1 MLGNINL
8 FLNKLSVE
16 EIAKLDTNKDG
27 KISNEEAEG
36 SLFQFKD
43 RFSDTEYLSLTGSAK
58 PVEQQPAANVPTTS
72 SEVPETAKNAVEL
85 RTYFTKMK
93 DSFIETYVAG
103 LLESGE
109 LEESGKK
116 SLIFYINT
124 NARTYIEDY
133 IKNNVKTPYDTSEVY
148 AGFETY
154 IAEKLEE
161 RKAAQAAVDTQLTDA
176 VNNTD
181 ANYEKLTEAT
191 KKADAEYI
199 TSDEYAEIKGIA
211 TDYILGIM
219 AGGLENDEFDAF
231 MSALNPEY
239 KNDTNYKVAQKA
251 LELLQTETDPI
262 KMQEIINNAKTAI
275 GNLIGDMDEYGD
287 GTTPLSE
294 AVKTRAKLIDNK
306 KYSEQLDAYIDDSI
320 EARTHEPNPELFDPE
335 ARLERLNALKT
346 AFLSQYEGD
355 GTDLET
361 EFAAFVEKSDKE
373 LENVYAKEGVLTESD
388 TKNYEKIKETLE
400 AAGQY
405 ANAEEKDAIFDAAAD
420 YVMANIVQG
429 KVDSL
434 LASINSQYV
443 YFPQY
448 IEAKSLLDN
457 LKTSATPEADYTKA
471 KELIKELLASQGV
484 DKIEKFVEIEE
495 TKNVNLSSDSTLKAY
510 LWGYNSND
518 TVGGD
523 DLVYPSFNIE
533 NGKVQWTNGDDA
545 GDITKTFNQLNERIH
560 TKLKEQLGSLYNKEE
575 IDKYIDAAMVEM
587 AMGLSD
593 ITGLHKVSELVDSF
607 LAKFDNIATNGLKQN
622 TTAKSP
628 QVLDRTQVLD
638 AADAYDEYSSGVQS
652 GSWHKRKKNTAKA
665 EAQNQARNYLNVLTN
680 AVLQQ
685 YQAML
690 GDKYDSVAI
699 QKMVNQVID
708 GMVYNDG
715 TYIDVNT
722 HRKGYK
728 WGFNV
733 QTLYINYFNNL
744 DAAFDSYL
752 KQAGITL

>member
-27 KISNEEAEG
+27 QISNEEAVG

-43 RFSDTEYLSLTGSAK
+43 RFSDAEYLSLTGSAK

-181 ANYEKLTEAT
+181 ANYQKLTEAT
-191 KKADAEYI
+191 KKADTEYI
-199 TSDEYAEIKGIA
+199 TSEEYAEIKGIA

-294 AVKTRAKLIDNK
+294 AVKTRAKFIDNK

-373 LENVYAKEGVLTESD
+373 LENVYAKENALTESN
-388 TKNYEKIKETLE
+388 TKNYEKVKETLE

-420 YVMANIVQG
+420 YVMADMIQG
-429 KVDSL
+429 TTDSL

-448 IEAKSLLDN
+448 IEAKSLIDN

-484 DKIEKFVEIEE
+484 DKIENFVEIEE
-495 TKNVNLSSDSTLKAY
+495 TKNVNLSVTEMTQG
-510 LWGYNSND
+510 LWGYG
-518 TVGGD
+518 TTETHGGD
-523 DLVYPSFNIE
+523 NLVYTHFTIQ
-533 NGKVQWTNGDDA
+533 NGKVVWTNDTDNK
-545 GDITKTFNQLNERIH
+545 DINKMYDQLRQRIH
-560 TKLKEQLGSLYNKEE
+560 TQMKEQLGDSYNAEE
-575 IDKYIDAAMVEM
+575 IDKYFDQAIVNVAMNLENP
-587 AMGLSD
+587 
-593 ITGLHKVSELVDSF
+593 TGLHSIEELANNAVVYFNAIATAGVHGQETNKVSNNKIDMTQILVETG
-607 LAKFDNIATNGLKQN
+607 KIDN
-622 TTAKSP
+622 
-628 QVLDRTQVLD
+628 
-638 AADAYDEYSSGVQS
+638 YCSGIIGRGKLWIS
-652 GSWHKRKKNTAKA
+652 GKYVCVKNALYGIITLIMNKMQ
-665 EAQNQARNYLNVLTN
+665 EQ
-680 AVLQQ
+680 
-685 YQAML
+685 L
-690 GDKYDSVAI
+690 GDNFDKVEITRILQTAVDATVKSSSIESETYDVY
-699 QKMVNQVID
+699 QYFFKQVNTL
-708 GMVYNDG
+708 YND
-715 TYIDVNT
+715 YLSQ
-722 HRKGYK
+722 KGY
-728 WGFNV
+728 
-733 QTLYINYFNNL
+733 
-744 DAAFDSYL
+744 
-752 KQAGITL
+752 

>member
-27 KISNEEAEG
+27 QISNEEAEG

-161 RKAAQAAVDTQLTDA
+161 RKAAQTAVDKQLTDA

-199 TSDEYAEIKGIA
+199 TSEEYAEIKGIA

-294 AVKTRAKLIDNK
+294 AVKTRAKFIDNK

-373 LENVYAKEGVLTESD
+373 LENVYAKEDVLTESD

-495 TKNVNLSSDSTLKAY
+495 TKNVNLSVTEMTQG
-510 LWGYNSND
+510 LWGYG
-518 TVGGD
+518 TTETHGGD
-523 DLVYPSFNIE
+523 NLVGTHFTIQ
-533 NGKVQWTNGDDA
+533 NGKVVWTNDTDNK
-545 GDITKTFNQLNERIH
+545 DINKMYDQLRQRIH
-560 TKLKEQLGSLYNKEE
+560 TQMKEQLGDSYNAEE
-575 IDKYIDAAMVEM
+575 IDKYFDQAIVNVAMNLENP
-587 AMGLSD
+587 
-593 ITGLHKVSELVDSF
+593 TGLHSIEELANNAVVYFNAIATAGIHGQETNKTSNNKIDMQTVLLNTGKIDKYCSPIKWTLGGARMQIALYLRVMDAEIINTF
-607 LAKFDNIATNGLKQN
+607 KAQLGDKFDEVEINRIIQEARGAAVDAFSSLSSVEG
-622 TTAKSP
+622 KSMD
-628 QVLDRTQVLD
+628 VVYKYYFEYLNN
-638 AADAYDEYSSGVQS
+638 AY
-652 GSWHKRKKNTAKA
+652 N
-665 EAQNQARNYLNVLTN
+665 NYLN
-680 AVLQQ
+680 
-685 YQAML
+685 
-690 GDKYDSVAI
+690 
-699 QKMVNQVID
+699 QK
-708 GMVYNDG
+708 
-715 TYIDVNT
+715 
-722 HRKGYK
+722 
-728 WGFNV
+728 
-733 QTLYINYFNNL
+733 
-744 DAAFDSYL
+744 
-752 KQAGITL
+752 GITL

>member
-199 TSDEYAEIKGIA
+199 TSEEYAEIKGIA

-294 AVKTRAKLIDNK
+294 AVKTRAKFIDNK

-373 LENVYAKEGVLTESD
+373 LENVYAKEDVLTESD

-495 TKNVNLSSDSTLKAY
+495 TKNVNLSVTEMTQG
-510 LWGYNSND
+510 LWGYG
-518 TVGGD
+518 TTETHGGD
-523 DLVYPSFNIE
+523 NLVGTHFTIQ
-533 NGKVQWTNGDDA
+533 NGKVVWTNDTDNK
-545 GDITKTFNQLNERIH
+545 DINKMYDQLRQRIH
-560 TKLKEQLGSLYNKEE
+560 TQMKEQLGDSYNAEE
-575 IDKYIDAAMVEM
+575 IDKYFDQAIVNVAMNLENP
-587 AMGLSD
+587 
-593 ITGLHKVSELVDSF
+593 TGLHSIEELANNAVVYF
-607 LAKFDNIATNGLKQN
+607 NAIATAGIHGQETNKTSNNKIDMKKILTESGQIDNYCNGSI
-622 TTAKSP
+622 AKGKGWTLPLSLSI
-628 QVLDRTQVLD
+628 QVLLLKVPTAILNTIKTQ
-638 AADAYDEYSSGVQS
+638 
-652 GSWHKRKKNTAKA
+652 
-665 EAQNQARNYLNVLTN
+665 
-680 AVLQQ
+680 
-685 YQAML
+685 L
-690 GDKYDSVAI
+690 GDKFDEVEITRLLHQAVSETKNA
-699 QKMVNQVID
+699 VNKETNADVIYKYFFSSFNRLYED
-708 GMVYNDG
+708 YLAQ
-715 TYIDVNT
+715 
-722 HRKGYK
+722 KGY
-728 WGFNV
+728 
-733 QTLYINYFNNL
+733 TINE
-744 DAAFDSYL
+744 
-752 KQAGITL
+752 

>member
-27 KISNEEAEG
+27 QISNEEAEG

-199 TSDEYAEIKGIA
+199 TSEEYAEIKGIA

-262 KMQEIINNAKTAI
+262 KMQEIIINAKTAI

-294 AVKTRAKLIDNK
+294 AVKTRAKFIDNK

-373 LENVYAKEGVLTESD
+373 LENVYAKEDVLTESD

-495 TKNVNLSSDSTLKAY
+495 TKNVNLSVTEITQG
-510 LWGYNSND
+510 LWGYG
-518 TVGGD
+518 TTETHGGD
-523 DLVYPSFNIE
+523 NLVGTHFTIQ
-533 NGKVQWTNGDDA
+533 NGKVVWTNDTDNK
-545 GDITKTFNQLNERIH
+545 DINKMYDQLRQRIH
-560 TKLKEQLGSLYNKEE
+560 TQMKEQLGDSYNAEE
-575 IDKYIDAAMVEM
+575 IDKYFDQAIVNVAMNLENP
-587 AMGLSD
+587 
-593 ITGLHKVSELVDSF
+593 TGLHSIEELANNAVVHF
-607 LAKFDNIATNGLKQN
+607 NAIATAGIHGQETNKTSNNKIDMKKILTESGQIDNYCNGSI
-622 TTAKSP
+622 AKGKGWTLPLSLSI
-628 QVLDRTQVLD
+628 QVLLLKVPTAILNTIKTQ
-638 AADAYDEYSSGVQS
+638 
-652 GSWHKRKKNTAKA
+652 
-665 EAQNQARNYLNVLTN
+665 
-680 AVLQQ
+680 
-685 YQAML
+685 L
-690 GDKYDSVAI
+690 GDKFDEVEITRLLHQAVSETKNA
-699 QKMVNQVID
+699 VNKETNADVIYKYFFSSFNRLYED
-708 GMVYNDG
+708 YLAQ
-715 TYIDVNT
+715 
-722 HRKGYK
+722 KGY
-728 WGFNV
+728 
-733 QTLYINYFNNL
+733 TINE
-744 DAAFDSYL
+744 
-752 KQAGITL
+752 

>member
-27 KISNEEAEG
+27 QISNEEAEG

-176 VNNTD
+176 VDNTD

-199 TSDEYAEIKGIA
+199 TSEEYAEIKGIA

-294 AVKTRAKLIDNK
+294 AVKTRAKFIDNK

-373 LENVYAKEGVLTESD
+373 LENVYAKEDVLTESD

-495 TKNVNLSSDSTLKAY
+495 TKNVNLSVTEMTQG
-510 LWGYNSND
+510 LWGYG
-518 TVGGD
+518 TTETHGGD
-523 DLVYPSFNIE
+523 NLVGTHFTIQ
-533 NGKVQWTNGDDA
+533 NGKVVWTNDTDNK
-545 GDITKTFNQLNERIH
+545 DINKMYDQLRQRIH
-560 TKLKEQLGSLYNKEE
+560 TQMKEQLGDSYNAEE
-575 IDKYIDAAMVEM
+575 IDKYFDQAIVNVAMNLENP
-587 AMGLSD
+587 
-593 ITGLHKVSELVDSF
+593 TGLHSIEELANNAVVHFNAIATAGIHGQETNKTSNNKIDMQTVLLNTGKIDKYCSPIKWTLGGARMQIALYLRVMDAEIINTF
-607 LAKFDNIATNGLKQN
+607 KAQLGDKFDEVEINRIIQEARGAAVDAFSSLSSVEG
-622 TTAKSP
+622 KSMD
-628 QVLDRTQVLD
+628 VVYKYYFEYLNN
-638 AADAYDEYSSGVQS
+638 AY
-652 GSWHKRKKNTAKA
+652 N
-665 EAQNQARNYLNVLTN
+665 NYLN
-680 AVLQQ
+680 
-685 YQAML
+685 
-690 GDKYDSVAI
+690 
-699 QKMVNQVID
+699 QK
-708 GMVYNDG
+708 
-715 TYIDVNT
+715 
-722 HRKGYK
+722 
-728 WGFNV
+728 
-733 QTLYINYFNNL
+733 
-744 DAAFDSYL
+744 
-752 KQAGITL
+752 GITL

>member
-16 EIAKLDTNKDG
+16 EIAKLDTNKDVQ
-27 KISNEEAEG
+27 ISNEEAEG

-199 TSDEYAEIKGIA
+199 TSEEYAEIKGIA

-294 AVKTRAKLIDNK
+294 AVKTRAKFIDNK

-373 LENVYAKEGVLTESD
+373 LENVYAKEDVLTESD

-495 TKNVNLSSDSTLKAY
+495 TKNVNLSVTEITQG
-510 LWGYNSND
+510 LWGYG
-518 TVGGD
+518 TTETHGGD
-523 DLVYPSFNIE
+523 NLVGTHFTIQ
-533 NGKVQWTNGDDA
+533 NGKVVWTNDTDNK
-545 GDITKTFNQLNERIH
+545 DINKMYDQLRQRIH
-560 TKLKEQLGSLYNKEE
+560 TQMKEQLGDSYNAEE
-575 IDKYIDAAMVEM
+575 IDKYFDQAIVNVAMNLENP
-587 AMGLSD
+587 
-593 ITGLHKVSELVDSF
+593 TGLHSIEELANNAVVHF
-607 LAKFDNIATNGLKQN
+607 NAIATAGIHGQETNKTSNNKIDMKKILTESGQIDNYCNGSI
-622 TTAKSP
+622 AKGKGWTLPLSLSI
-628 QVLDRTQVLD
+628 QVLLLKVPTAIL
-638 AADAYDEYSSGVQS
+638 
-652 GSWHKRKKNTAKA
+652 NTIK
-665 EAQNQARNYLNVLTN
+665 TP
-680 AVLQQ
+680 
-685 YQAML
+685 L
-690 GDKYDSVAI
+690 GDKFDEVEITRLLHQAVSETKNA
-699 QKMVNQVID
+699 VNKETNADVIYKYFFSSFNRLYED
-708 GMVYNDG
+708 YLAQ
-715 TYIDVNT
+715 
-722 HRKGYK
+722 KGY
-728 WGFNV
+728 
-733 QTLYINYFNNL
+733 TINE
-744 DAAFDSYL
+744 
-752 KQAGITL
+752 

>member
-199 TSDEYAEIKGIA
+199 TSEEYAEIKGIA

-294 AVKTRAKLIDNK
+294 AVKTRAKFIDNK

-434 LASINSQYV
+434 LASINSQYF

-495 TKNVNLSSDSTLKAY
+495 TKNVNLSVTEMTQG
-510 LWGYNSND
+510 LWGYG
-518 TVGGD
+518 TTETHGGD
-523 DLVYPSFNIE
+523 NLVGTHFTIQ
-533 NGKVQWTNGDDA
+533 NGKVVWTNDTDNK
-545 GDITKTFNQLNERIH
+545 DINKMYNQLRQRIH
-560 TKLKEQLGSLYNKEE
+560 TQMKEQLGDSYNAEE
-575 IDKYIDAAMVEM
+575 IDKYFDQAIVNVAMNLQNPTELHSIEELANNAVVHFNAIATAGIHGQETNKTSNNKIDMQTV
-587 AMGLSD
+587 LLN
-593 ITGLHKVSELVDSF
+593 TGKIDKYCSPIKWTLGGARMQIALYLRVMDAEIINTFKAQLGD
-607 LAKFDNIATNGLKQN
+607 KFDEVEINRIIQEARGAAVDAFSSLSSVEG
-622 TTAKSP
+622 KSMD
-628 QVLDRTQVLD
+628 VVYKYYFKYL
-638 AADAYDEYSSGVQS
+638 
-652 GSWHKRKKNTAKA
+652 NTAY
-665 EAQNQARNYLNVLTN
+665 NNYLN
-680 AVLQQ
+680 
-685 YQAML
+685 
-690 GDKYDSVAI
+690 
-699 QKMVNQVID
+699 QK
-708 GMVYNDG
+708 
-715 TYIDVNT
+715 
-722 HRKGYK
+722 
-728 WGFNV
+728 
-733 QTLYINYFNNL
+733 
-744 DAAFDSYL
+744 
-752 KQAGITL
+752 GITL

>member
-27 KISNEEAEG
+27 QISNEEAEG

-109 LEESGKK
+109 LEETGKK

-294 AVKTRAKLIDNK
+294 AVKTRAKFIDNK

-373 LENVYAKEGVLTESD
+373 LENVYAKEDVLTESD

-495 TKNVNLSSDSTLKAY
+495 TKNVNLSVTEITQG
-510 LWGYNSND
+510 LWGYG
-518 TVGGD
+518 TTETHGGD
-523 DLVYPSFNIE
+523 NLVGTHFTIQ
-533 NGKVQWTNGDDA
+533 NGKVVWTNDTDNK
-545 GDITKTFNQLNERIH
+545 DINKMYDQLRQRIH
-560 TKLKEQLGSLYNKEE
+560 TQMKEQLGDSYNAEE
-575 IDKYIDAAMVEM
+575 IDKYFDQAIVNVAMNLENP
-587 AMGLSD
+587 
-593 ITGLHKVSELVDSF
+593 TGLHSIEELANNAVVHF
-607 LAKFDNIATNGLKQN
+607 NAIATAGIHGQETNKTSNNKIDMKKILTESGQIDNYCNGSI
-622 TTAKSP
+622 AKGKGWTLPLSLSI
-628 QVLDRTQVLD
+628 QVLLLKVPTAILNTIKTQ
-638 AADAYDEYSSGVQS
+638 
-652 GSWHKRKKNTAKA
+652 
-665 EAQNQARNYLNVLTN
+665 
-680 AVLQQ
+680 
-685 YQAML
+685 L
-690 GDKYDSVAI
+690 GDKFDEVEITRLLHQAVSETKNA
-699 QKMVNQVID
+699 VNKETNADVIYKYFFSSFNRLYED
-708 GMVYNDG
+708 YLAQ
-715 TYIDVNT
+715 
-722 HRKGYK
+722 KGY
-728 WGFNV
+728 
-733 QTLYINYFNNL
+733 TINE
-744 DAAFDSYL
+744 
-752 KQAGITL
+752 

>member
-27 KISNEEAEG
+27 QISNAEAEG

-43 RFSDTEYLSLTGSAK
+43 RLSDAEYLSLTGSAK
-58 PVEQQPAANVPTTS
+58 PADEKPAANVPTTS

-161 RKAAQAAVDTQLTDA
+161 RKAAQTAVDKQLTDA

-199 TSDEYAEIKGIA
+199 TSEEYAEIKGIA

-294 AVKTRAKLIDNK
+294 AVKTRAKFIDNK

-373 LENVYAKEGVLTESD
+373 LENVYAKEDVLTESD

-429 KVDSL
+429 KTDSL

-495 TKNVNLSSDSTLKAY
+495 TKNVNLSVTEMTQG
-510 LWGYNSND
+510 LWGYG
-518 TVGGD
+518 TTETHGGD
-523 DLVYPSFNIE
+523 NLVGTHFTIQ
-533 NGKVQWTNGDDA
+533 NGKVVWTNDTDNK
-545 GDITKTFNQLNERIH
+545 DINKMYDQLRQRIH
-560 TKLKEQLGSLYNKEE
+560 TQMKEQLGDSYNAEE
-575 IDKYIDAAMVEM
+575 IDKYFDQAIVNVAMNLENP
-587 AMGLSD
+587 
-593 ITGLHKVSELVDSF
+593 TGLHSIEELANNAVVYFNAIATAGIHGQETNKTSNNKIDMQTVLLNTGKIDKYCSPIKWTLGGARMQIALYLRVMDAEIINTF
-607 LAKFDNIATNGLKQN
+607 KAQLGDKFDEVEINRIIQEARGAAVDAFSSLSSVEG
-622 TTAKSP
+622 KSMD
-628 QVLDRTQVLD
+628 VVYKYYFEYLNN
-638 AADAYDEYSSGVQS
+638 AY
-652 GSWHKRKKNTAKA
+652 N
-665 EAQNQARNYLNVLTN
+665 NYLN
-680 AVLQQ
+680 
-685 YQAML
+685 
-690 GDKYDSVAI
+690 
-699 QKMVNQVID
+699 QK
-708 GMVYNDG
+708 
-715 TYIDVNT
+715 
-722 HRKGYK
+722 
-728 WGFNV
+728 
-733 QTLYINYFNNL
+733 
-744 DAAFDSYL
+744 
-752 KQAGITL
+752 GITL

>member
-27 KISNEEAEG
+27 QISNEEAEG

-43 RFSDTEYLSLTGSAK
+43 RFSDAEYLSLTGSAK

-161 RKAAQAAVDTQLTDA
+161 RKAAQTAVDKQLTDA

-199 TSDEYAEIKGIA
+199 TSEEYAEIKGIA

-251 LELLQTETDPI
+251 LELLKTETDPL

-287 GTTPLSE
+287 GTTPLTE
-294 AVKTRAKLIDNK
+294 AVKTRAKFIENK

-361 EFAAFVEKSDKE
+361 EFAAYVEKADKE
-373 LENVYAKEGVLTESD
+373 LENVYAEENALTESN

-420 YVMANIVQG
+420 YVMADMIQG
-429 KVDSL
+429 TTDSL

-448 IEAKSLLDN
+448 IEAKSLIDN

-484 DKIEKFVEIEE
+484 DKIENFVEIEE
-495 TKNVNLSSDSTLKAY
+495 TKNVNLSVTEMTQG
-510 LWGYNSND
+510 LWGYG
-518 TVGGD
+518 TTETHGGD
-523 DLVYPSFNIE
+523 NLVGTHFTIQ
-533 NGKVQWTNGDDA
+533 NGKVVWTNDTDNK
-545 GDITKTFNQLNERIH
+545 DINKMYDQLRQRIH
-560 TKLKEQLGSLYNKEE
+560 TQMKEQLGDSYNAEE
-575 IDKYIDAAMVEM
+575 IDKYFDQAIVNVAMNLENP
-587 AMGLSD
+587 
-593 ITGLHKVSELVDSF
+593 TGLHSIEELANNAVVYFNAIATAGIHGQETNKTSNNKIDMQTVLLNTGKIDKYCSPIKWTLGGARMQIALYLRVMDAEIINTF
-607 LAKFDNIATNGLKQN
+607 KAQLGDKFDEVEINRIIQEARGAAVDAFSSLSSVEG
-622 TTAKSP
+622 KSMD
-628 QVLDRTQVLD
+628 VVYKYYFEYLNN
-638 AADAYDEYSSGVQS
+638 AY
-652 GSWHKRKKNTAKA
+652 N
-665 EAQNQARNYLNVLTN
+665 NYLN
-680 AVLQQ
+680 
-685 YQAML
+685 
-690 GDKYDSVAI
+690 
-699 QKMVNQVID
+699 QK
-708 GMVYNDG
+708 
-715 TYIDVNT
+715 
-722 HRKGYK
+722 
-728 WGFNV
+728 
-733 QTLYINYFNNL
+733 
-744 DAAFDSYL
+744 
-752 KQAGITL
+752 GITL

>member
-27 KISNEEAEG
+27 QISNEEAVG

-43 RFSDTEYLSLTGSAK
+43 RFSDAEYLSLTGSAK

-133 IKNNVKTPYDTSEVY
+133 IKNNAKTPYDTNEVY

-154 IAEKLEE
+154 IAEKIEE

-199 TSDEYAEIKGIA
+199 TSEEYAEIKGVA

-251 LELLQTETDPI
+251 LELLKTETDPL
-262 KMQEIINNAKTAI
+262 KMQEIINNAKRAI

-287 GTTPLSE
+287 GTTPLTE
-294 AVKTRAKLIDNK
+294 AVKIRAKFIDNK
-306 KYSEQLDAYIDDSI
+306 KYTEQLDAYIDDSI

-361 EFAAFVEKSDKE
+361 EFAAFVEKADKE
-373 LENVYAKEGVLTESD
+373 LENVYEKENALTESN

-429 KVDSL
+429 KFDSL

-448 IEAKSLLDN
+448 IEAKSLIDN
-457 LKTSATPEADYTKA
+457 LKTSATPEADYAKA

-495 TKNVNLSSDSTLKAY
+495 TKNVNLSVTEITQG
-510 LWGYNSND
+510 LWGYG
-518 TVGGD
+518 TTETHGGD
-523 DLVYPSFNIE
+523 NLVGTHFTIQ
-533 NGKVQWTNGDDA
+533 NGKVVWTNDTDNK
-545 GDITKTFNQLNERIH
+545 DINKMYDQLRQRIH
-560 TKLKEQLGSLYNKEE
+560 TQMKEQLGDSYNAEE
-575 IDKYIDAAMVEM
+575 IDKYFDQAIVNVAMNLENP
-587 AMGLSD
+587 
-593 ITGLHKVSELVDSF
+593 TGLHSIEELANNAVVYFNAIATAEVHGQETNKVSNNKIDMTQILVETG
-607 LAKFDNIATNGLKQN
+607 KIDN
-622 TTAKSP
+622 
-628 QVLDRTQVLD
+628 
-638 AADAYDEYSSGVQS
+638 YCSGIIGRGKLWIS
-652 GSWHKRKKNTAKA
+652 GKYVCVKNALYGIITPIMNKMQ
-665 EAQNQARNYLNVLTN
+665 EQ
-680 AVLQQ
+680 
-685 YQAML
+685 L
-690 GDKYDSVAI
+690 GDNFDKVEITRILQTAVDATVKSSSIESETYDVY
-699 QKMVNQVID
+699 QYFFKQVNTL
-708 GMVYNDG
+708 YND
-715 TYIDVNT
+715 YLSQ
-722 HRKGYK
+722 KGY
-728 WGFNV
+728 
-733 QTLYINYFNNL
+733 
-744 DAAFDSYL
+744 
-752 KQAGITL
+752 

>member
-27 KISNEEAEG
+27 QISNEEAVG

-43 RFSDTEYLSLTGSAK
+43 RFSDAEYLSLTGSAK

-181 ANYEKLTEAT
+181 ANYQKLTEAT
-191 KKADAEYI
+191 KKADTEYI
-199 TSDEYAEIKGIA
+199 TSEEYAEIKGIA

-294 AVKTRAKLIDNK
+294 AVKTRAKFIDNK

-373 LENVYAKEGVLTESD
+373 LENVYAKENALTESN
-388 TKNYEKIKETLE
+388 TKNYEKVKETLE

-420 YVMANIVQG
+420 YVMADMIQG
-429 KVDSL
+429 KFDSL

-448 IEAKSLLDN
+448 IEAKSLIDN
-457 LKTSATPEADYTKA
+457 LKTSATPEADYTKV

-495 TKNVNLSSDSTLKAY
+495 TKNVNLSVTEITQG
-510 LWGYNSND
+510 LWGYG
-518 TVGGD
+518 TTETHGGD
-523 DLVYPSFNIE
+523 NLVGTHFTIQ
-533 NGKVQWTNGDDA
+533 NGKVVWTNDTDNK
-545 GDITKTFNQLNERIH
+545 DINKMYDQLRQRIH
-560 TKLKEQLGSLYNKEE
+560 TQMKEQLGDSYNAEE
-575 IDKYIDAAMVEM
+575 IDKYFDQAIVNVAMNLENP
-587 AMGLSD
+587 
-593 ITGLHKVSELVDSF
+593 TGLHSIEELANNAVVYFNAIATAGVHGQETNKVSNNKIDMTQILVETG
-607 LAKFDNIATNGLKQN
+607 KIDN
-622 TTAKSP
+622 
-628 QVLDRTQVLD
+628 
-638 AADAYDEYSSGVQS
+638 YCSGIIGRGKLWIS
-652 GSWHKRKKNTAKA
+652 GKYVCVKNALYGIITPIMNKMQ
-665 EAQNQARNYLNVLTN
+665 EQ
-680 AVLQQ
+680 
-685 YQAML
+685 L
-690 GDKYDSVAI
+690 GDNFDKVEITRILQTAVDATVKSSSIESETYDVY
-699 QKMVNQVID
+699 QYFFKQVNTL
-708 GMVYNDG
+708 YND
-715 TYIDVNT
+715 YLSQ
-722 HRKGYK
+722 KGY
-728 WGFNV
+728 
-733 QTLYINYFNNL
+733 
-744 DAAFDSYL
+744 
-752 KQAGITL
+752 

>member
-27 KISNEEAEG
+27 QISNEEAEG

-199 TSDEYAEIKGIA
+199 TSEEYAEIKGIA

-294 AVKTRAKLIDNK
+294 AVKTRAKFIDNK

-373 LENVYAKEGVLTESD
+373 LENVYAKEDVLTESD

-495 TKNVNLSSDSTLKAY
+495 TKNVNLSVTEMTQG
-510 LWGYNSND
+510 LWGYG
-518 TVGGD
+518 TTETHGGD
-523 DLVYPSFNIE
+523 NLVGTHFTIQ
-533 NGKVQWTNGDDA
+533 NGKVVWTNDTDNK
-545 GDITKTFNQLNERIH
+545 DINKMYDQLRQRIH
-560 TKLKEQLGSLYNKEE
+560 TQMKEQLGDSYNAEE
-575 IDKYIDAAMVEM
+575 IDKYFDQAIVNVAMNLENP
-587 AMGLSD
+587 
-593 ITGLHKVSELVDSF
+593 TGLHSIEELANNAVVYF
-607 LAKFDNIATNGLKQN
+607 NAIATAGIHGQETNKTSNNKIDMKKILTESGQIDNYCNGSI
-622 TTAKSP
+622 AKGKGWTLPLSLSI
-628 QVLDRTQVLD
+628 QVLLLKVPTAILNTIKTQ
-638 AADAYDEYSSGVQS
+638 
-652 GSWHKRKKNTAKA
+652 
-665 EAQNQARNYLNVLTN
+665 
-680 AVLQQ
+680 
-685 YQAML
+685 L
-690 GDKYDSVAI
+690 GDKFDEVEITRLLHQAVSETKNA
-699 QKMVNQVID
+699 VNKETNADVIYKYFFSSFNRLYED
-708 GMVYNDG
+708 YLAQ
-715 TYIDVNT
+715 
-722 HRKGYK
+722 KGY
-728 WGFNV
+728 
-733 QTLYINYFNNL
+733 TINE
-744 DAAFDSYL
+744 
-752 KQAGITL
+752 

>member
-27 KISNEEAEG
+27 QISNEEAEG

-43 RFSDTEYLSLTGSAK
+43 RFSDAEYLSLTGSAK

-191 KKADAEYI
+191 KKADTEYI
-199 TSDEYAEIKGIA
+199 TSEEYAEIKGIA

-251 LELLQTETDPI
+251 LELLKTETDPL

-287 GTTPLSE
+287 GTTPLTE
-294 AVKTRAKLIDNK
+294 AVKTRAKFIENK

-373 LENVYAKEGVLTESD
+373 LENVYAKENALTESN
-388 TKNYEKIKETLE
+388 TKNYEKVKETLE

-420 YVMANIVQG
+420 YVMADMIQG
-429 KVDSL
+429 TTDSL

-448 IEAKSLLDN
+448 IEAKSLIDN

-495 TKNVNLSSDSTLKAY
+495 TKNVNLSVTEITQG
-510 LWGYNSND
+510 LWGYG
-518 TVGGD
+518 TTETHGGD
-523 DLVYPSFNIE
+523 NLVGTHFTIQ
-533 NGKVQWTNGDDA
+533 NGKVVWTNDTDNK
-545 GDITKTFNQLNERIH
+545 DINKMYDQLRQRIH
-560 TKLKEQLGSLYNKEE
+560 TQMKEQLGDSYNAEE
-575 IDKYIDAAMVEM
+575 IDKYFDQAIVNVAMNLENP
-587 AMGLSD
+587 
-593 ITGLHKVSELVDSF
+593 TGLHSIEELANNAVVYFNAIATAGVHGQETNKVSNNKIDMTQILVETG
-607 LAKFDNIATNGLKQN
+607 KIDN
-622 TTAKSP
+622 
-628 QVLDRTQVLD
+628 
-638 AADAYDEYSSGVQS
+638 YCSGIIGRGKLWIS
-652 GSWHKRKKNTAKA
+652 GKYVCVKNALYGIITPIMNKMQ
-665 EAQNQARNYLNVLTN
+665 EQ
-680 AVLQQ
+680 
-685 YQAML
+685 L
-690 GDKYDSVAI
+690 GDNFDKVEITRILQTAVDATVKSSSIESETYDVY
-699 QKMVNQVID
+699 QYFFKQVNTL
-708 GMVYNDG
+708 YND
-715 TYIDVNT
+715 YLSQ
-722 HRKGYK
+722 KGY
-728 WGFNV
+728 
-733 QTLYINYFNNL
+733 
-744 DAAFDSYL
+744 
-752 KQAGITL
+752 

>member
-27 KISNEEAEG
+27 QISNEEAEG

-43 RFSDTEYLSLTGSAK
+43 RFSDAEYLSLTGSAK

-161 RKAAQAAVDTQLTDA
+161 RKAAQTAVDKQLTDA

-199 TSDEYAEIKGIA
+199 TSEEYAEIKGIA

-251 LELLQTETDPI
+251 LELLKTETDPL

-287 GTTPLSE
+287 GTTPLTE
-294 AVKTRAKLIDNK
+294 AVKTRAKFIENK

-373 LENVYAKEGVLTESD
+373 LENVYAKEDVLTESD

-405 ANAEEKDAIFDAAAD
+405 ANAEEKDTIFDAAAD
-420 YVMANIVQG
+420 YVMANIIQG
-429 KVDSL
+429 KFDSL

-448 IEAKSLLDN
+448 IEAKSLIDN

-495 TKNVNLSSDSTLKAY
+495 TKNVNLSVTEITQG
-510 LWGYNSND
+510 LWGYG
-518 TVGGD
+518 TTETHGGD
-523 DLVYPSFNIE
+523 NLVGTHFTIQ
-533 NGKVQWTNGDDA
+533 NGKVVWTNDTDNK
-545 GDITKTFNQLNERIH
+545 DINKMYDQLRQRIH
-560 TKLKEQLGSLYNKEE
+560 TQMKEQLGDSYNAEE
-575 IDKYIDAAMVEM
+575 IDKYFDQAIVNVAMNLENP
-587 AMGLSD
+587 
-593 ITGLHKVSELVDSF
+593 TGLHSIEELANNAVVYFNAIATAGVHGQETNKVSNNKIDMTQILVETG
-607 LAKFDNIATNGLKQN
+607 KIDN
-622 TTAKSP
+622 
-628 QVLDRTQVLD
+628 
-638 AADAYDEYSSGVQS
+638 YCSGIIGRGKLWIS
-652 GSWHKRKKNTAKA
+652 GKYVCVKNALYGIITPIMNKMQ
-665 EAQNQARNYLNVLTN
+665 EQ
-680 AVLQQ
+680 
-685 YQAML
+685 L
-690 GDKYDSVAI
+690 GDNFDKVEITRILQTAVDATVKSSSIESETYDVY
-699 QKMVNQVID
+699 QYFFKQVNTL
-708 GMVYNDG
+708 YND
-715 TYIDVNT
+715 YLSQ
-722 HRKGYK
+722 KGY
-728 WGFNV
+728 
-733 QTLYINYFNNL
+733 
-744 DAAFDSYL
+744 
-752 KQAGITL
+752 

>member
-27 KISNEEAEG
+27 QISNEEAEG

-199 TSDEYAEIKGIA
+199 TSEEYAEIKGIA

-294 AVKTRAKLIDNK
+294 AVKTRAKFIDNK

-373 LENVYAKEGVLTESD
+373 LENVYAKEDVLTESD

-495 TKNVNLSSDSTLKAY
+495 TKNVNLSVTEMTQG
-510 LWGYNSND
+510 LWGYG
-518 TVGGD
+518 TTETHGGD
-523 DLVYPSFNIE
+523 NLVGTHFTIQ
-533 NGKVQWTNGDDA
+533 NGKVVWTNDTDNK
-545 GDITKTFNQLNERIH
+545 DINKMYDQLRQRIH
-560 TKLKEQLGSLYNKEE
+560 TQMKEQLGDSYNAEE
-575 IDKYIDAAMVEM
+575 IDKYFDQAIVNVAMNLENP
-587 AMGLSD
+587 
-593 ITGLHKVSELVDSF
+593 TGLHSIEELANNAVVYFNAIATAGIHGQETNKTSNNKIDMQTVLLNTGKIDKYCSPIKWTLGGARMQIALYLRVMDAEIINTF
-607 LAKFDNIATNGLKQN
+607 KAQLGDKFDEVEINRIIQEARGAAVDAFSSLSSVEG
-622 TTAKSP
+622 KSMD
-628 QVLDRTQVLD
+628 VVYKYYFEYLNN
-638 AADAYDEYSSGVQS
+638 AY
-652 GSWHKRKKNTAKA
+652 N
-665 EAQNQARNYLNVLTN
+665 NYLN
-680 AVLQQ
+680 
-685 YQAML
+685 
-690 GDKYDSVAI
+690 
-699 QKMVNQVID
+699 QK
-708 GMVYNDG
+708 
-715 TYIDVNT
+715 
-722 HRKGYK
+722 
-728 WGFNV
+728 
-733 QTLYINYFNNL
+733 
-744 DAAFDSYL
+744 
-752 KQAGITL
+752 GITL

>member
-27 KISNEEAEG
+27 QISNEEAEG

-43 RFSDTEYLSLTGSAK
+43 RFSDAEYLSLTGSAK

-191 KKADAEYI
+191 KKADTEYI
-199 TSDEYAEIKGIA
+199 TSEEYAEIKGIA

-294 AVKTRAKLIDNK
+294 AVKTRAKFIDNK

-373 LENVYAKEGVLTESD
+373 LENVYAKENALTESN
-388 TKNYEKIKETLE
+388 TKNYEKVKETLE

-420 YVMANIVQG
+420 YVMADMIQG
-429 KVDSL
+429 TTDSL

-448 IEAKSLLDN
+448 IEAKSLIDN

-495 TKNVNLSSDSTLKAY
+495 TKNVNLSVTEITQG
-510 LWGYNSND
+510 LWGYG
-518 TVGGD
+518 TTETHGGD
-523 DLVYPSFNIE
+523 NLVGTHFTIQ
-533 NGKVQWTNGDDA
+533 NGKVVWTNDTDNK
-545 GDITKTFNQLNERIH
+545 DINKMYDQLRQRIH
-560 TKLKEQLGSLYNKEE
+560 TQMKEQLGDSYNAEE
-575 IDKYIDAAMVEM
+575 IDKYFDQAIVNVAMNLENP
-587 AMGLSD
+587 
-593 ITGLHKVSELVDSF
+593 TGLHSIEELANNAVVYFNAIATAGVHGQETNKVSNNKIDMTQILVETG
-607 LAKFDNIATNGLKQN
+607 KIDNYCSGIIGRGKLWISGKYVCVKNGII
-622 TTAKSP
+622 
-628 QVLDRTQVLD
+628 
-638 AADAYDEYSSGVQS
+638 
-652 GSWHKRKKNTAKA
+652 WHNHA
-665 EAQNQARNYLNVLTN
+665 
-680 AVLQQ
+680 
-685 YQAML
+685 
-690 GDKYDSVAI
+690 
-699 QKMVNQVID
+699 
-708 GMVYNDG
+708 
-715 TYIDVNT
+715 
-722 HRKGYK
+722 
-728 WGFNV
+728 
-733 QTLYINYFNNL
+733 NNE
-744 DAAFDSYL
+744 
-752 KQAGITL
+752 

>member
-27 KISNEEAEG
+27 QISNEEAEG

-199 TSDEYAEIKGIA
+199 TSEEYAEIKGIA

-294 AVKTRAKLIDNK
+294 AVKTRAKFIDNK

-434 LASINSQYV
+434 LASINSQYF

-495 TKNVNLSSDSTLKAY
+495 TKNVNLSVTEMTQG
-510 LWGYNSND
+510 LWGYG
-518 TVGGD
+518 TTETHGGD
-523 DLVYPSFNIE
+523 NLVGTHFTIQ
-533 NGKVQWTNGDDA
+533 NGKVVWTNDTDNK
-545 GDITKTFNQLNERIH
+545 DINKMYNQLRQRIH
-560 TKLKEQLGSLYNKEE
+560 TQMKEQLGDSYNAEE
-575 IDKYIDAAMVEM
+575 IDKYFDQAIVNVAMNLQNPTELHSIEELANNAVVHFNAIATAGIHGQETNKTSNNKIDMQTV
-587 AMGLSD
+587 LLN
-593 ITGLHKVSELVDSF
+593 TGKIDKYCSPIKWTLGGARMQIALYLRVMDAEIINTFKAQLGD
-607 LAKFDNIATNGLKQN
+607 KFDEVEINRIIQEARGAAVDAFSSLSSVEG
-622 TTAKSP
+622 KSMD
-628 QVLDRTQVLD
+628 VVYKYYFKYL
-638 AADAYDEYSSGVQS
+638 
-652 GSWHKRKKNTAKA
+652 NTAY
-665 EAQNQARNYLNVLTN
+665 NNYLN
-680 AVLQQ
+680 
-685 YQAML
+685 
-690 GDKYDSVAI
+690 
-699 QKMVNQVID
+699 QK
-708 GMVYNDG
+708 
-715 TYIDVNT
+715 
-722 HRKGYK
+722 
-728 WGFNV
+728 
-733 QTLYINYFNNL
+733 
-744 DAAFDSYL
+744 
-752 KQAGITL
+752 GITL

>member
-27 KISNEEAEG
+27 QISNAEAEG

-43 RFSDTEYLSLTGSAK
+43 RLSDAEYLSLTGSAK
-58 PVEQQPAANVPTTS
+58 PADEKPAANVPTTS

-161 RKAAQAAVDTQLTDA
+161 RKAAQTAVDKQLTDA

-199 TSDEYAEIKGIA
+199 TSEEYAEIKGIA

-251 LELLQTETDPI
+251 LELLKTETDPL

-287 GTTPLSE
+287 GTTPLTE
-294 AVKTRAKLIDNK
+294 AVKTRAKFIENK

-361 EFAAFVEKSDKE
+361 EFAAYVEKADKE
-373 LENVYAKEGVLTESD
+373 LENVYAEENALTESN

-495 TKNVNLSSDSTLKAY
+495 TKNVNLSVTEMTQG
-510 LWGYNSND
+510 LWGYG
-518 TVGGD
+518 TTETHGGD
-523 DLVYPSFNIE
+523 NLVGTHFTIQ
-533 NGKVQWTNGDDA
+533 NGKVVWTNDTDNK
-545 GDITKTFNQLNERIH
+545 DINKMYDQLRQRIH
-560 TKLKEQLGSLYNKEE
+560 TQMKEQLGDSYNAEE
-575 IDKYIDAAMVEM
+575 IDKYFDQAIVNVAMNLENP
-587 AMGLSD
+587 
-593 ITGLHKVSELVDSF
+593 TGLHSIEELANNAVVYFNAIATAGIHGQETNKTSNNKIDMQTVLLNTGKIDKYCSPIKWTLGGARMQIALYLRVMDAEIINTF
-607 LAKFDNIATNGLKQN
+607 KAQLGDKFDEVEINRIIQEARGAAVDAFSSLSSVEG
-622 TTAKSP
+622 KSMD
-628 QVLDRTQVLD
+628 VVYKYYFEYLNN
-638 AADAYDEYSSGVQS
+638 AY
-652 GSWHKRKKNTAKA
+652 N
-665 EAQNQARNYLNVLTN
+665 NYLN
-680 AVLQQ
+680 
-685 YQAML
+685 
-690 GDKYDSVAI
+690 
-699 QKMVNQVID
+699 QK
-708 GMVYNDG
+708 
-715 TYIDVNT
+715 
-722 HRKGYK
+722 
-728 WGFNV
+728 
-733 QTLYINYFNNL
+733 
-744 DAAFDSYL
+744 
-752 KQAGITL
+752 GITL

>member
-27 KISNEEAEG
+27 QISNEEAEG

-161 RKAAQAAVDTQLTDA
+161 RKAAQTAVDKQLTDA

-199 TSDEYAEIKGIA
+199 TSEEYAEIKGIA

-251 LELLQTETDPI
+251 LELLKTETDPL

-294 AVKTRAKLIDNK
+294 AVKTRAKFIDNK

-373 LENVYAKEGVLTESD
+373 LENVYAKEDVLTESD

-405 ANAEEKDAIFDAAAD
+405 ANAEEKDAIFDAASD

-495 TKNVNLSSDSTLKAY
+495 TKNVNLSVTEITQG
-510 LWGYNSND
+510 LWGYG
-518 TVGGD
+518 TTETHGGD
-523 DLVYPSFNIE
+523 NLVGTHFTIQ
-533 NGKVQWTNGDDA
+533 NGKVVWTNDTDNK
-545 GDITKTFNQLNERIH
+545 DINKMYDQLRQRIH
-560 TKLKEQLGSLYNKEE
+560 TQMKEQLGDSYNAEE
-575 IDKYIDAAMVEM
+575 IDKYFDQAIVNVAMNLENP
-587 AMGLSD
+587 
-593 ITGLHKVSELVDSF
+593 TGLHSIEELANNAVVYFNAIATAGIHGQETNKTSNNKIDMQTVLLNTGKIDKYCSPIKWTLGGARMQIALYLRVMDAEIINTF
-607 LAKFDNIATNGLKQN
+607 KAQLGDKFDEVEINRIIQEARGAAVDAFSSLSSVEG
-622 TTAKSP
+622 KSMD
-628 QVLDRTQVLD
+628 VVYKYYFEYLNN
-638 AADAYDEYSSGVQS
+638 AY
-652 GSWHKRKKNTAKA
+652 N
-665 EAQNQARNYLNVLTN
+665 NYLN
-680 AVLQQ
+680 
-685 YQAML
+685 
-690 GDKYDSVAI
+690 
-699 QKMVNQVID
+699 QK
-708 GMVYNDG
+708 
-715 TYIDVNT
+715 
-722 HRKGYK
+722 
-728 WGFNV
+728 
-733 QTLYINYFNNL
+733 
-744 DAAFDSYL
+744 
-752 KQAGITL
+752 GITL

>member
-27 KISNEEAEG
+27 QISNEEAEG

-199 TSDEYAEIKGIA
+199 TSEEYAEIKGIA

-294 AVKTRAKLIDNK
+294 AVKTRAKFIDNK

-373 LENVYAKEGVLTESD
+373 LENVYAKEDVLTESD

-495 TKNVNLSSDSTLKAY
+495 TKNVNLSVTEMTQG
-510 LWGYNSND
+510 LWGYG
-518 TVGGD
+518 TTETHGGD
-523 DLVYPSFNIE
+523 NLVGTHFTIQ
-533 NGKVQWTNGDDA
+533 NGKVVWTNDTDNK
-545 GDITKTFNQLNERIH
+545 DINKMYNQLRQRIH
-560 TKLKEQLGSLYNKEE
+560 TQMKEQLGDSYNAEE
-575 IDKYIDAAMVEM
+575 IDKYFDQAIVNVAMNLQNPTE
-587 AMGLSD
+587 
-593 ITGLHKVSELVDSF
+593 LHSIEELANNAVVHF
-607 LAKFDNIATNGLKQN
+607 NAIATAGIHGQETNKTSNNKIDMKKILTESGQIDNYCNGSI
-622 TTAKSP
+622 AKGKGWTLPLSLSI
-628 QVLDRTQVLD
+628 QVLLLKVPTAILNTIKTQ
-638 AADAYDEYSSGVQS
+638 
-652 GSWHKRKKNTAKA
+652 
-665 EAQNQARNYLNVLTN
+665 
-680 AVLQQ
+680 
-685 YQAML
+685 L
-690 GDKYDSVAI
+690 GDKFDEVEITRLLHQAVSETKNA
-699 QKMVNQVID
+699 VNKETNADVIYKYFFSSFNRLYED
-708 GMVYNDG
+708 YLAQ
-715 TYIDVNT
+715 
-722 HRKGYK
+722 KGY
-728 WGFNV
+728 
-733 QTLYINYFNNL
+733 TINE
-744 DAAFDSYL
+744 
-752 KQAGITL
+752 

>member
-27 KISNEEAEG
+27 QISNEEAEG

-43 RFSDTEYLSLTGSAK
+43 RFSDAEYLSLTGSAK

-191 KKADAEYI
+191 KKADTEYI
-199 TSDEYAEIKGIA
+199 TSEEYAEIKGIA

-294 AVKTRAKLIDNK
+294 AVKTRAKFIDNK

-373 LENVYAKEGVLTESD
+373 LENVYAKENALTESN

-420 YVMANIVQG
+420 YVMADMIQG
-429 KVDSL
+429 TTDNL

-448 IEAKSLLDN
+448 IEAKSLIDN

-495 TKNVNLSSDSTLKAY
+495 TKNVNLSVTEITQG
-510 LWGYNSND
+510 LWGYG
-518 TVGGD
+518 TTETHGGD
-523 DLVYPSFNIE
+523 NLVGTHFTIQ
-533 NGKVQWTNGDDA
+533 NGKVVWTNDTDNK
-545 GDITKTFNQLNERIH
+545 DINKMYDQLRQRIH
-560 TKLKEQLGSLYNKEE
+560 TQMKEQLGDSYNAEE
-575 IDKYIDAAMVEM
+575 IDKYFDQAIVNVAMNLENP
-587 AMGLSD
+587 
-593 ITGLHKVSELVDSF
+593 TGLHSIEELANNAVVYFNAIATAGVHGQETNKVSNNKIDMTQILVETG
-607 LAKFDNIATNGLKQN
+607 KIDN
-622 TTAKSP
+622 
-628 QVLDRTQVLD
+628 
-638 AADAYDEYSSGVQS
+638 YCSGIIGRGKLWIS
-652 GSWHKRKKNTAKA
+652 GKYVCVKNALYGIITPIMNKMQ
-665 EAQNQARNYLNVLTN
+665 EQ
-680 AVLQQ
+680 
-685 YQAML
+685 L
-690 GDKYDSVAI
+690 GDNFDKVEITRILQTAVDATVKSSSIESETYDVY
-699 QKMVNQVID
+699 QYFFKQVNTL
-708 GMVYNDG
+708 YND
-715 TYIDVNT
+715 YLSQ
-722 HRKGYK
+722 KGY
-728 WGFNV
+728 
-733 QTLYINYFNNL
+733 
-744 DAAFDSYL
+744 
-752 KQAGITL
+752 

>member
-27 KISNEEAEG
+27 QISNEEAEG

-43 RFSDTEYLSLTGSAK
+43 RFSDAEYLSLTGSAK

-133 IKNNVKTPYDTSEVY
+133 IKNNAKTPYDTNEVY

-154 IAEKLEE
+154 IAEKIEE

-199 TSDEYAEIKGIA
+199 TSEEYAEIKGVA

-251 LELLQTETDPI
+251 LELLKTETDPL
-262 KMQEIINNAKTAI
+262 KMQEIINNAKRAI

-287 GTTPLSE
+287 GTTPLTE
-294 AVKTRAKLIDNK
+294 AVKIRAKFIDNK
-306 KYSEQLDAYIDDSI
+306 KYTEQLDAYIDDSI

-361 EFAAFVEKSDKE
+361 EFAAFVEKADKE
-373 LENVYAKEGVLTESD
+373 LENVYEKENALTESN

-429 KVDSL
+429 KFDSL

-448 IEAKSLLDN
+448 IEAKSLIDN
-457 LKTSATPEADYTKA
+457 LKTSATPEADYTKV

-495 TKNVNLSSDSTLKAY
+495 TKNVNLSVTEITQG
-510 LWGYNSND
+510 LWGYG
-518 TVGGD
+518 TTETHGGD
-523 DLVYPSFNIE
+523 NLVGTHFTIQ
-533 NGKVQWTNGDDA
+533 NGKVVWTNDTDNK
-545 GDITKTFNQLNERIH
+545 DINKMYDQLRQRIH
-560 TKLKEQLGSLYNKEE
+560 TQMKEQLGDSYNAEE
-575 IDKYIDAAMVEM
+575 IDKYFDQAIVNVAMNLENP
-587 AMGLSD
+587 
-593 ITGLHKVSELVDSF
+593 TGLDSIEELANNAVVYFNAIATAGVHGQETNKVSNNKIDMTQILVETG
-607 LAKFDNIATNGLKQN
+607 KIDN
-622 TTAKSP
+622 
-628 QVLDRTQVLD
+628 
-638 AADAYDEYSSGVQS
+638 YCSGIIGRGKLWIS
-652 GSWHKRKKNTAKA
+652 GKYVCVKNALYGIITLIMNKMQ
-665 EAQNQARNYLNVLTN
+665 EQ
-680 AVLQQ
+680 
-685 YQAML
+685 L
-690 GDKYDSVAI
+690 GDNFDKVEITRILQTAVDATVKSSSIESETYDVY
-699 QKMVNQVID
+699 QYFFKQVNTL
-708 GMVYNDG
+708 YND
-715 TYIDVNT
+715 YLSQ
-722 HRKGYK
+722 KGY
-728 WGFNV
+728 
-733 QTLYINYFNNL
+733 
-744 DAAFDSYL
+744 
-752 KQAGITL
+752 

>member
-27 KISNEEAEG
+27 QISNEEAVG

-43 RFSDTEYLSLTGSAK
+43 RFSDAEYLSLTGSAK

-133 IKNNVKTPYDTSEVY
+133 IKNNAKTPYDTNEVY

-154 IAEKLEE
+154 IAEKIEE

-191 KKADAEYI
+191 KKADTEYI
-199 TSDEYAEIKGIA
+199 TSEEYAEIKGIA

-294 AVKTRAKLIDNK
+294 AVKTRAKFIDNK

-373 LENVYAKEGVLTESD
+373 LENVYAKENALTESN
-388 TKNYEKIKETLE
+388 TKNYEKVKETLE

-420 YVMANIVQG
+420 YVMADMIQG
-429 KVDSL
+429 TTDSL

-448 IEAKSLLDN
+448 IEAKSLIDN

-484 DKIEKFVEIEE
+484 DKIENFVEIEE
-495 TKNVNLSSDSTLKAY
+495 TKNVNLSVTEMTQG
-510 LWGYNSND
+510 LWGYG
-518 TVGGD
+518 TTETHGGD
-523 DLVYPSFNIE
+523 NLVYTHFTIQ
-533 NGKVQWTNGDDA
+533 NGKVVWTNDTDNK
-545 GDITKTFNQLNERIH
+545 DINKMYDQLRQRIH
-560 TKLKEQLGSLYNKEE
+560 TQMKEQLGDSYNAEE
-575 IDKYIDAAMVEM
+575 IDKYFDQAIVNVAMNLENP
-587 AMGLSD
+587 
-593 ITGLHKVSELVDSF
+593 TGLHSIEELANNAVVYFNAIATAGVHGQETNKVSNNKIDMTQILVETG
-607 LAKFDNIATNGLKQN
+607 KIDN
-622 TTAKSP
+622 
-628 QVLDRTQVLD
+628 
-638 AADAYDEYSSGVQS
+638 YCSGIIGRGKLWIS
-652 GSWHKRKKNTAKA
+652 GKYVCVKNALYGIITPIMNKMQ
-665 EAQNQARNYLNVLTN
+665 EQ
-680 AVLQQ
+680 
-685 YQAML
+685 L
-690 GDKYDSVAI
+690 GDNFDKVEITRILQTAVDATVKSSSIESETYDVY
-699 QKMVNQVID
+699 QYFFKQVNTL
-708 GMVYNDG
+708 YND
-715 TYIDVNT
+715 YLSQ
-722 HRKGYK
+722 KGY
-728 WGFNV
+728 
-733 QTLYINYFNNL
+733 
-744 DAAFDSYL
+744 
-752 KQAGITL
+752 

>member
-27 KISNEEAEG
+27 QISNEEAEG

-161 RKAAQAAVDTQLTDA
+161 RKAAQTAVDKQLTDA

-199 TSDEYAEIKGIA
+199 TSEEYAEIKGIA

-251 LELLQTETDPI
+251 LELLKTETDPL

-287 GTTPLSE
+287 GTTPLTE
-294 AVKTRAKLIDNK
+294 AVKTRAKFIENK

-361 EFAAFVEKSDKE
+361 EFAAYVEKADKE
-373 LENVYAKEGVLTESD
+373 LENVYAEENALTESN

-405 ANAEEKDAIFDAAAD
+405 ANAEEKEAIYDAAAD
-420 YVMANIVQG
+420 YVMANIIQG
-429 KVDSL
+429 KTDSL
-434 LASINSQYV
+434 LDSINSQYV

-457 LKTSATPEADYTKA
+457 LKTSATPEADYAKA
-471 KELIKELLASQGV
+471 QELIKELLASQGV
-484 DKIEKFVEIEE
+484 DKIETFVEIEE
-495 TKNVNLSSDSTLKAY
+495 TKNVNLSVTEMTQG
-510 LWGYNSND
+510 LWGYG
-518 TVGGD
+518 TTETHGGD
-523 DLVYPSFNIE
+523 NLVGTHFTIQ
-533 NGKVQWTNGDDA
+533 NGKVVWTNDTDNK
-545 GDITKTFNQLNERIH
+545 DINKMYDQLRQRIH
-560 TKLKEQLGSLYNKEE
+560 TQMKEQLGDSYNAEE
-575 IDKYIDAAMVEM
+575 IDKYFDQAIVNVAMNLENP
-587 AMGLSD
+587 
-593 ITGLHKVSELVDSF
+593 TGLHSIEELANNAVVYFNAIATAGIHGQETNKTSNNKIDMQTVLLNTGKIDKYCSPIKWTLGGARMQIALYLRVMDAEIINTF
-607 LAKFDNIATNGLKQN
+607 KAQLGDKFDEVEINRIIQEARGAAVDAFSSLSSVEG
-622 TTAKSP
+622 KSMD
-628 QVLDRTQVLD
+628 VVYKYYFEYLNN
-638 AADAYDEYSSGVQS
+638 AY
-652 GSWHKRKKNTAKA
+652 N
-665 EAQNQARNYLNVLTN
+665 NYLN
-680 AVLQQ
+680 
-685 YQAML
+685 
-690 GDKYDSVAI
+690 
-699 QKMVNQVID
+699 QK
-708 GMVYNDG
+708 
-715 TYIDVNT
+715 
-722 HRKGYK
+722 
-728 WGFNV
+728 
-733 QTLYINYFNNL
+733 
-744 DAAFDSYL
+744 
-752 KQAGITL
+752 GITL

>member
-27 KISNEEAEG
+27 QISNEEAEG

-43 RFSDTEYLSLTGSAK
+43 RFSDTEYLSLTGYAK

-199 TSDEYAEIKGIA
+199 TSEEYAEIKGIA

-294 AVKTRAKLIDNK
+294 AVKTRAKFIDNK

-373 LENVYAKEGVLTESD
+373 LENVYAKEDVLTESD

-495 TKNVNLSSDSTLKAY
+495 TKNVNLSVTEMTQG
-510 LWGYNSND
+510 LWGYG
-518 TVGGD
+518 TTETHGGD
-523 DLVYPSFNIE
+523 NLVGTHFTIQ
-533 NGKVQWTNGDDA
+533 NGKVVWTNDTDNK
-545 GDITKTFNQLNERIH
+545 DINKMYDQLRQRIH
-560 TKLKEQLGSLYNKEE
+560 TQMKEQLGDSYNAEE
-575 IDKYIDAAMVEM
+575 IDKYFDQAIVNVAMNLENP
-587 AMGLSD
+587 
-593 ITGLHKVSELVDSF
+593 TGLHSIEELANNAVVYFNAIATAGIHGQETNKTSNNKIDMQTVLLNTGKIDKYCSPIKWTLGGARMQIALYLRVMDAEIINTF
-607 LAKFDNIATNGLKQN
+607 KAQLGDKFDEVEINRIIQEARGAAVDAFSSLSSVEG
-622 TTAKSP
+622 KSMD
-628 QVLDRTQVLD
+628 VVYKYYFEYLNN
-638 AADAYDEYSSGVQS
+638 AY
-652 GSWHKRKKNTAKA
+652 N
-665 EAQNQARNYLNVLTN
+665 NYLN
-680 AVLQQ
+680 
-685 YQAML
+685 
-690 GDKYDSVAI
+690 
-699 QKMVNQVID
+699 QK
-708 GMVYNDG
+708 
-715 TYIDVNT
+715 
-722 HRKGYK
+722 
-728 WGFNV
+728 
-733 QTLYINYFNNL
+733 
-744 DAAFDSYL
+744 
-752 KQAGITL
+752 GITL

>member
-27 KISNEEAEG
+27 QISNEEAEG

-161 RKAAQAAVDTQLTDA
+161 RKAAQAAVDRQLTDA
-176 VNNTD
+176 VDNTD

-199 TSDEYAEIKGIA
+199 TSEEYAEIKGIA

-294 AVKTRAKLIDNK
+294 AVKTRAKFIDNK

-373 LENVYAKEGVLTESD
+373 LENVYAKEDVLTESD

-495 TKNVNLSSDSTLKAY
+495 TKNVNLSVTEMTQG
-510 LWGYNSND
+510 LWGYG
-518 TVGGD
+518 TTETHGGD
-523 DLVYPSFNIE
+523 NLVGTHFTIQ
-533 NGKVQWTNGDDA
+533 NGKVVWTNDTDNK
-545 GDITKTFNQLNERIH
+545 DINKMYDQLRQRIH
-560 TKLKEQLGSLYNKEE
+560 TQMKEQLGDSYNAEE
-575 IDKYIDAAMVEM
+575 IDKYFDQAIVNVAMNLENP
-587 AMGLSD
+587 
-593 ITGLHKVSELVDSF
+593 TGLHSIEELANNAVVYFNAIATAGIHGQETNKTSNNKIDMQTVLLNTGKIDKYCSPIKWTLGGARMQIALYLRVMDAEIINTF
-607 LAKFDNIATNGLKQN
+607 KAQLGDKFDEVEINRIIQEARGAAVDAFSSLSSVEG
-622 TTAKSP
+622 KSMD
-628 QVLDRTQVLD
+628 VVYKYYFEYLNN
-638 AADAYDEYSSGVQS
+638 AY
-652 GSWHKRKKNTAKA
+652 N
-665 EAQNQARNYLNVLTN
+665 NYLN
-680 AVLQQ
+680 
-685 YQAML
+685 
-690 GDKYDSVAI
+690 
-699 QKMVNQVID
+699 QK
-708 GMVYNDG
+708 
-715 TYIDVNT
+715 
-722 HRKGYK
+722 
-728 WGFNV
+728 
-733 QTLYINYFNNL
+733 
-744 DAAFDSYL
+744 
-752 KQAGITL
+752 GITL

>member
-27 KISNEEAEG
+27 QISNEEAEG

-43 RFSDTEYLSLTGSAK
+43 RFSDAEYLSLTGSAK

-191 KKADAEYI
+191 KKADTEYI
-199 TSDEYAEIKGIA
+199 TSEEYAEIKGIA

-294 AVKTRAKLIDNK
+294 AVKTRAKFIDNK

-373 LENVYAKEGVLTESD
+373 LENVYAKENALTESN
-388 TKNYEKIKETLE
+388 TKNYEKVKETLE

-420 YVMANIVQG
+420 YVMADMIQG
-429 KVDSL
+429 TTDSL

-448 IEAKSLLDN
+448 IEAKSLIDN

-495 TKNVNLSSDSTLKAY
+495 TKNVNLSVTEITQG
-510 LWGYNSND
+510 LWGYG
-518 TVGGD
+518 TTETHGGD
-523 DLVYPSFNIE
+523 NLVGTHFTIQ
-533 NGKVQWTNGDDA
+533 NGKVVWTNDTDNK
-545 GDITKTFNQLNERIH
+545 DINKMYDQLRQRIH
-560 TKLKEQLGSLYNKEE
+560 TQMKEQLGDSYNAEE
-575 IDKYIDAAMVEM
+575 IDKYFDQAVVNVSMNLQNPTELHSIEELANNTVVQFNAI
-587 AMGLSD
+587 A
-593 ITGLHKVSELVDSF
+593 TAGLHGQETNKVSNNKIDMTQILVETG
-607 LAKFDNIATNGLKQN
+607 KIDN
-622 TTAKSP
+622 
-628 QVLDRTQVLD
+628 
-638 AADAYDEYSSGVQS
+638 YCSGIIGRGKLWIS
-652 GSWHKRKKNTAKA
+652 GKYVCVKNALYGIITPIMNKMQ
-665 EAQNQARNYLNVLTN
+665 EQ
-680 AVLQQ
+680 
-685 YQAML
+685 L
-690 GDKYDSVAI
+690 GDNFDKVEITRILQTAVDATVKSSSIESETYDVY
-699 QKMVNQVID
+699 QYFFKQVNTL
-708 GMVYNDG
+708 YND
-715 TYIDVNT
+715 YLSQ
-722 HRKGYK
+722 KGY
-728 WGFNV
+728 
-733 QTLYINYFNNL
+733 
-744 DAAFDSYL
+744 
-752 KQAGITL
+752 

>member
-27 KISNEEAEG
+27 QISNEEAEG

-43 RFSDTEYLSLTGSAK
+43 RFSDAEYLSLTGSAK

-191 KKADAEYI
+191 KKADTEYI
-199 TSDEYAEIKGIA
+199 TSEEYAEIKGIA

-294 AVKTRAKLIDNK
+294 AVKTRAKFIDNK

-361 EFAAFVEKSDKE
+361 EFAAFVEKADKE
-373 LENVYAKEGVLTESD
+373 LENVYEKENALTESN

-420 YVMANIVQG
+420 YVMANIIQG
-429 KVDSL
+429 KTDSL

-448 IEAKSLLDN
+448 IEAKSLIDN

-495 TKNVNLSSDSTLKAY
+495 TKNVNLSVTEITQG
-510 LWGYNSND
+510 LWGYG
-518 TVGGD
+518 TTETHGGD
-523 DLVYPSFNIE
+523 NLVGTHFTIQ
-533 NGKVQWTNGDDA
+533 NGKVVWTNDTDNK
-545 GDITKTFNQLNERIH
+545 DINKMYDQLRQRIH
-560 TKLKEQLGSLYNKEE
+560 TQMKEQLGDSYNAEE
-575 IDKYIDAAMVEM
+575 IDKYFDQAIVNVAMNLENP
-587 AMGLSD
+587 
-593 ITGLHKVSELVDSF
+593 TGLHSIEELANNAVVYFNAIATAGVHGQETNKVSNNKIDMTQILVETG
-607 LAKFDNIATNGLKQN
+607 KIDN
-622 TTAKSP
+622 
-628 QVLDRTQVLD
+628 
-638 AADAYDEYSSGVQS
+638 YCSGIIGRGKLWIS
-652 GSWHKRKKNTAKA
+652 GKYVCVKNALYGIITPIMNKMQ
-665 EAQNQARNYLNVLTN
+665 EQ
-680 AVLQQ
+680 
-685 YQAML
+685 L
-690 GDKYDSVAI
+690 GDNFDKVEITRILQTAVDATVKSSSIESETYDVY
-699 QKMVNQVID
+699 QYFFKQVNTL
-708 GMVYNDG
+708 YND
-715 TYIDVNT
+715 YLSQ
-722 HRKGYK
+722 KGY
-728 WGFNV
+728 
-733 QTLYINYFNNL
+733 
-744 DAAFDSYL
+744 
-752 KQAGITL
+752 

>member
-27 KISNEEAEG
+27 QISNEEAEG

-176 VNNTD
+176 VDNTD

-199 TSDEYAEIKGIA
+199 TSEEYAEIKGIA

-294 AVKTRAKLIDNK
+294 AVKTRAKFIDNK

-373 LENVYAKEGVLTESD
+373 LENVYAKEDVLTESD

-429 KVDSL
+429 KTDSL

-495 TKNVNLSSDSTLKAY
+495 TKNVNLSVTEITQG
-510 LWGYNSND
+510 LWGYG
-518 TVGGD
+518 TTETHGGD
-523 DLVYPSFNIE
+523 NLVGTHFTIQ
-533 NGKVQWTNGDDA
+533 NGKVVWTNDTDNK
-545 GDITKTFNQLNERIH
+545 DINKMYDQLRQRIH
-560 TKLKEQLGSLYNKEE
+560 TQMKEQLGDSYNAEE
-575 IDKYIDAAMVEM
+575 IDKYFDQAIVNVAMNLENP
-587 AMGLSD
+587 
-593 ITGLHKVSELVDSF
+593 TGLHSIEELANNAVVHF
-607 LAKFDNIATNGLKQN
+607 NAIATAGIHGQETNKTSNNKIDMKKILTESGQIDNYCNGSI
-622 TTAKSP
+622 AKGKGWTLPLSLSI
-628 QVLDRTQVLD
+628 QVLLLKVPTAILNTIKTQ
-638 AADAYDEYSSGVQS
+638 
-652 GSWHKRKKNTAKA
+652 
-665 EAQNQARNYLNVLTN
+665 
-680 AVLQQ
+680 
-685 YQAML
+685 L
-690 GDKYDSVAI
+690 GDKFDEVEITRLLHQAVSETKNA
-699 QKMVNQVID
+699 VNKETNADVIYKYFFSSFNRLYED
-708 GMVYNDG
+708 YLAQ
-715 TYIDVNT
+715 
-722 HRKGYK
+722 KGY
-728 WGFNV
+728 
-733 QTLYINYFNNL
+733 TINE
-744 DAAFDSYL
+744 
-752 KQAGITL
+752 

>member
-27 KISNEEAEG
+27 QISNEEAEG

-161 RKAAQAAVDTQLTDA
+161 RKAAQAAVDRQLTDA
-176 VNNTD
+176 VDNTD

-199 TSDEYAEIKGIA
+199 TSEEYAEIKGIA

-294 AVKTRAKLIDNK
+294 AVKTRAKFIDNK

-495 TKNVNLSSDSTLKAY
+495 TKNVNLSVTEITQG
-510 LWGYNSND
+510 LWGYG
-518 TVGGD
+518 TTETHGGD
-523 DLVYPSFNIE
+523 NLVGTHFTIQ
-533 NGKVQWTNGDDA
+533 NGKVVWTNDTDNK
-545 GDITKTFNQLNERIH
+545 DINKMYDQLRQRIH
-560 TKLKEQLGSLYNKEE
+560 TQMKEQLGDSYNAEE
-575 IDKYIDAAMVEM
+575 IDKYFDQAIVNVAMNLENP
-587 AMGLSD
+587 
-593 ITGLHKVSELVDSF
+593 TGLHSIEELANNAVVHFNAIATAGIHGQETNKTSNNKIDMQTVLLNTGKIDKYCSPIKWTLGGARMQIALYLRVMDAEIINTF
-607 LAKFDNIATNGLKQN
+607 KAQLGDKFDEVEINRIIQEARGAAVDAFSSLSSVEG
-622 TTAKSP
+622 KSMD
-628 QVLDRTQVLD
+628 VVYKYYFEYLNN
-638 AADAYDEYSSGVQS
+638 AY
-652 GSWHKRKKNTAKA
+652 N
-665 EAQNQARNYLNVLTN
+665 NYLN
-680 AVLQQ
+680 
-685 YQAML
+685 
-690 GDKYDSVAI
+690 
-699 QKMVNQVID
+699 QK
-708 GMVYNDG
+708 
-715 TYIDVNT
+715 
-722 HRKGYK
+722 
-728 WGFNV
+728 
-733 QTLYINYFNNL
+733 
-744 DAAFDSYL
+744 
-752 KQAGITL
+752 GITL

>member
-27 KISNEEAEG
+27 QISNEEAEG

-43 RFSDTEYLSLTGSAK
+43 RFSDAEYLSLTGSAK

-191 KKADAEYI
+191 KKADTEYI
-199 TSDEYAEIKGIA
+199 TSEEYAEIKGIA

-294 AVKTRAKLIDNK
+294 AVKTRAKFIDNK

-361 EFAAFVEKSDKE
+361 EFAAFVEKADKE
-373 LENVYAKEGVLTESD
+373 LENVYEKENALTESN

-495 TKNVNLSSDSTLKAY
+495 TKNVNLSVTEMTQG
-510 LWGYNSND
+510 LWGYG
-518 TVGGD
+518 TTETHGGD
-523 DLVYPSFNIE
+523 NLVGTHFTIQ
-533 NGKVQWTNGDDA
+533 NGKVVWTNDTDNK
-545 GDITKTFNQLNERIH
+545 DINKMYDQLRQRIH
-560 TKLKEQLGSLYNKEE
+560 TQMKEQLGDSYNAEE
-575 IDKYIDAAMVEM
+575 IDKYFDQAIVNVAMNLENP
-587 AMGLSD
+587 
-593 ITGLHKVSELVDSF
+593 TGLHSIEELANNAVVHF
-607 LAKFDNIATNGLKQN
+607 NAIATAGIHGQETNKTSNNKIDMKKILTESGQIDNYCNGSI
-622 TTAKSP
+622 AKGKGWTLPLSLSI
-628 QVLDRTQVLD
+628 QVLLLKVPTAILNTIKTQ
-638 AADAYDEYSSGVQS
+638 
-652 GSWHKRKKNTAKA
+652 
-665 EAQNQARNYLNVLTN
+665 
-680 AVLQQ
+680 
-685 YQAML
+685 L
-690 GDKYDSVAI
+690 GDKFDEVEITRLLHQAVSETKNA
-699 QKMVNQVID
+699 VNKETNADVIYKYFFSSFNRLYED
-708 GMVYNDG
+708 YLAQ
-715 TYIDVNT
+715 
-722 HRKGYK
+722 KGY
-728 WGFNV
+728 
-733 QTLYINYFNNL
+733 TINE
-744 DAAFDSYL
+744 
-752 KQAGITL
+752 

>member
-27 KISNEEAEG
+27 QISNEEAEG

-43 RFSDTEYLSLTGSAK
+43 RFSDAEYLSLTGSAK

-181 ANYEKLTEAT
+181 ANYQKLTEAT
-191 KKADAEYI
+191 KKADTEYI
-199 TSDEYAEIKGIA
+199 TSEEYAEIKGIA

-294 AVKTRAKLIDNK
+294 AVKTRAKFIDNK

-373 LENVYAKEGVLTESD
+373 LENVYAKENALTESN
-388 TKNYEKIKETLE
+388 TKNYEKVKETLE

-420 YVMANIVQG
+420 YVMADMIQG
-429 KVDSL
+429 TTDSL

-448 IEAKSLLDN
+448 IEAKSLIDN

-484 DKIEKFVEIEE
+484 DKIENFVEIEE
-495 TKNVNLSSDSTLKAY
+495 TKNVNLSVTEITQG
-510 LWGYNSND
+510 LWGYG
-518 TVGGD
+518 TTETHGGD
-523 DLVYPSFNIE
+523 NLVGTHFTIQ
-533 NGKVQWTNGDDA
+533 NGKVVWTNDTDNK
-545 GDITKTFNQLNERIH
+545 DINKMYDQLRQRIH
-560 TKLKEQLGSLYNKEE
+560 TQMKEQLGDSYNAEE
-575 IDKYIDAAMVEM
+575 IDKYFDQAIVNVAMNLENP
-587 AMGLSD
+587 
-593 ITGLHKVSELVDSF
+593 TGLHSIEELANNAVVYFNAIATAGVHGQETNKVSNNKIDMTQILVETG
-607 LAKFDNIATNGLKQN
+607 KIDN
-622 TTAKSP
+622 
-628 QVLDRTQVLD
+628 
-638 AADAYDEYSSGVQS
+638 YCSGIIGRGKLWIS
-652 GSWHKRKKNTAKA
+652 GKYVCVKNALYGIITPIMNKMQ
-665 EAQNQARNYLNVLTN
+665 EQ
-680 AVLQQ
+680 
-685 YQAML
+685 L
-690 GDKYDSVAI
+690 GDNFDKVEITRILQTAVDATVKSSSIESETYDVY
-699 QKMVNQVID
+699 QYFFKQVNTL
-708 GMVYNDG
+708 YND
-715 TYIDVNT
+715 YLSQ
-722 HRKGYK
+722 KGY
-728 WGFNV
+728 
-733 QTLYINYFNNL
+733 
-744 DAAFDSYL
+744 
-752 KQAGITL
+752 

>member
-27 KISNEEAEG
+27 QISNAEAEG

-43 RFSDTEYLSLTGSAK
+43 RLSDAEYLSLTGSAK
-58 PVEQQPAANVPTTS
+58 PADEKPAANVPTTS

-199 TSDEYAEIKGIA
+199 TSEEYAEIKGIA

-251 LELLQTETDPI
+251 LELLKTETDPL

-287 GTTPLSE
+287 GTTPLTE
-294 AVKTRAKLIDNK
+294 AVKTRAKFIENK

-373 LENVYAKEGVLTESD
+373 LENVYAKENALTESN
-388 TKNYEKIKETLE
+388 TKNYEKVKETLE

-420 YVMANIVQG
+420 YVMADMIQG
-429 KVDSL
+429 TTDSL

-448 IEAKSLLDN
+448 IEAKSLIDN

-495 TKNVNLSSDSTLKAY
+495 TKNVNLSVTEITQG
-510 LWGYNSND
+510 LWGYG
-518 TVGGD
+518 TTETHGGD
-523 DLVYPSFNIE
+523 NLVGTHFTIQ
-533 NGKVQWTNGDDA
+533 NGKVVWTNDTDNK
-545 GDITKTFNQLNERIH
+545 DINKMYDQLRQRIH
-560 TKLKEQLGSLYNKEE
+560 TQMKEQLGDSYNAEE
-575 IDKYIDAAMVEM
+575 IDKYFDQAIVNVAMNLENP
-587 AMGLSD
+587 
-593 ITGLHKVSELVDSF
+593 TGLHSIEELANNAVVYFNAIATAGVHGQETNKVSNNKIDMTQILVETG
-607 LAKFDNIATNGLKQN
+607 KIDN
-622 TTAKSP
+622 
-628 QVLDRTQVLD
+628 
-638 AADAYDEYSSGVQS
+638 YCSGIIGRGKLWIS
-652 GSWHKRKKNTAKA
+652 GKYVCVKNALYGIITPIMNKMQ
-665 EAQNQARNYLNVLTN
+665 EQ
-680 AVLQQ
+680 
-685 YQAML
+685 L
-690 GDKYDSVAI
+690 GDNFDKVEITRILQTAVDATVKSSSIESETYDVY
-699 QKMVNQVID
+699 QYFFKQVNTL
-708 GMVYNDG
+708 YND
-715 TYIDVNT
+715 YLSQ
-722 HRKGYK
+722 KGY
-728 WGFNV
+728 
-733 QTLYINYFNNL
+733 
-744 DAAFDSYL
+744 
-752 KQAGITL
+752 

>member
-27 KISNEEAEG
+27 QISNEEAVG

-43 RFSDTEYLSLTGSAK
+43 RFSDAEYLSLTGSAK

-191 KKADAEYI
+191 KKADTEYI
-199 TSDEYAEIKGIA
+199 TSEEYAEIKGIA

-294 AVKTRAKLIDNK
+294 AVKTRAKFIDNK

-373 LENVYAKEGVLTESD
+373 LENVYAKENALTESN

-420 YVMANIVQG
+420 YVMADMIQG
-429 KVDSL
+429 TTDSL

-448 IEAKSLLDN
+448 IEAKSLIDN

-495 TKNVNLSSDSTLKAY
+495 TKNVNLSVTEITQG
-510 LWGYNSND
+510 LWGYG
-518 TVGGD
+518 TTETHGGD
-523 DLVYPSFNIE
+523 NLVGTHFTIQ
-533 NGKVQWTNGDDA
+533 NGKVVWTNDTDNK
-545 GDITKTFNQLNERIH
+545 DINKMYDQLRQRIH
-560 TKLKEQLGSLYNKEE
+560 TQMKEQLGDSYNAEE
-575 IDKYIDAAMVEM
+575 IDKYFDQAIVNVAMNLENP
-587 AMGLSD
+587 
-593 ITGLHKVSELVDSF
+593 TGLHSIEELANNAVVYFNAIATAGVHGQETNKVSNNKIDMTQILVETG
-607 LAKFDNIATNGLKQN
+607 KIDN
-622 TTAKSP
+622 
-628 QVLDRTQVLD
+628 
-638 AADAYDEYSSGVQS
+638 YCSGIIGRGKLWIS
-652 GSWHKRKKNTAKA
+652 GKYVCVKNALYGIITLIMNKMQ
-665 EAQNQARNYLNVLTN
+665 EQ
-680 AVLQQ
+680 
-685 YQAML
+685 L
-690 GDKYDSVAI
+690 GDNFDKVEITRILQTAVDATVKSSSIESETYDVY
-699 QKMVNQVID
+699 QYFFKQVNTL
-708 GMVYNDG
+708 YND
-715 TYIDVNT
+715 YLSQ
-722 HRKGYK
+722 KGY
-728 WGFNV
+728 
-733 QTLYINYFNNL
+733 
-744 DAAFDSYL
+744 
-752 KQAGITL
+752 

>member
-27 KISNEEAEG
+27 QISNEEAEG

-43 RFSDTEYLSLTGSAK
+43 RFSDAEYLSLTGSAK

-191 KKADAEYI
+191 KKADTEYI
-199 TSDEYAEIKGIA
+199 TSEEYAEIKGIA

-294 AVKTRAKLIDNK
+294 AVKTRAKFIDNK

-373 LENVYAKEGVLTESD
+373 LENVYAKEDVLTESD

-429 KVDSL
+429 KFDSL

-448 IEAKSLLDN
+448 IEAKSLIDN
-457 LKTSATPEADYTKA
+457 LKTSATPEADYTKV

-495 TKNVNLSSDSTLKAY
+495 TKNVNLSVTEITQG
-510 LWGYNSND
+510 LWGYG
-518 TVGGD
+518 TTETHGGD
-523 DLVYPSFNIE
+523 NLVGTHFTIQ
-533 NGKVQWTNGDDA
+533 NGKVVWTNDTDNK
-545 GDITKTFNQLNERIH
+545 DINKMYDQLRQRIH
-560 TKLKEQLGSLYNKEE
+560 TQMKEQLGDSYNAEE
-575 IDKYIDAAMVEM
+575 IDKYFDQAIVNVAMNLENP
-587 AMGLSD
+587 
-593 ITGLHKVSELVDSF
+593 TGLHSIEELANNAVVYFNAIATAGVHGQETNKVSNNKIDMTQILVETG
-607 LAKFDNIATNGLKQN
+607 KIDN
-622 TTAKSP
+622 
-628 QVLDRTQVLD
+628 
-638 AADAYDEYSSGVQS
+638 YCSGIIGRGKLWIS
-652 GSWHKRKKNTAKA
+652 GKYVCVKNALYGIITPIMNKMQ
-665 EAQNQARNYLNVLTN
+665 EQ
-680 AVLQQ
+680 
-685 YQAML
+685 L
-690 GDKYDSVAI
+690 GDNFDKVEITRILQTAVDATVKSSSIESETYDVY
-699 QKMVNQVID
+699 QYFFKQVNTL
-708 GMVYNDG
+708 YND
-715 TYIDVNT
+715 YLSQ
-722 HRKGYK
+722 KGY
-728 WGFNV
+728 
-733 QTLYINYFNNL
+733 
-744 DAAFDSYL
+744 
-752 KQAGITL
+752 

>member
-27 KISNEEAEG
+27 QISNEEAEG

-199 TSDEYAEIKGIA
+199 TSEEYAEIKGIA

-294 AVKTRAKLIDNK
+294 AVKTRAKFIDNK

-495 TKNVNLSSDSTLKAY
+495 TKNVNLSVTEITQG
-510 LWGYNSND
+510 LWGYG
-518 TVGGD
+518 TTETHGGD
-523 DLVYPSFNIE
+523 NLVGTHFTIQ
-533 NGKVQWTNGDDA
+533 NGKVVWTNDTDNK
-545 GDITKTFNQLNERIH
+545 DINKMYDQLRQRIH
-560 TKLKEQLGSLYNKEE
+560 TQMKEQLGDSYNAEE
-575 IDKYIDAAMVEM
+575 IDKYFDQAIVNVAMNLENP
-587 AMGLSD
+587 
-593 ITGLHKVSELVDSF
+593 TGLHSIEELANNAVVYFNAIATAGIHGQETNKTSNNKIDMQTVLLNTGKIDKYCSPIKWTLGGARMQIALYLRVMDAEIINTF
-607 LAKFDNIATNGLKQN
+607 KAQLGDKFDEVEINRIIQEARGAAVDAFSSLSSVEG
-622 TTAKSP
+622 KSMD
-628 QVLDRTQVLD
+628 VVYKYYFEYLNN
-638 AADAYDEYSSGVQS
+638 AY
-652 GSWHKRKKNTAKA
+652 N
-665 EAQNQARNYLNVLTN
+665 NYLN
-680 AVLQQ
+680 
-685 YQAML
+685 
-690 GDKYDSVAI
+690 
-699 QKMVNQVID
+699 QK
-708 GMVYNDG
+708 
-715 TYIDVNT
+715 
-722 HRKGYK
+722 
-728 WGFNV
+728 
-733 QTLYINYFNNL
+733 
-744 DAAFDSYL
+744 
-752 KQAGITL
+752 GITL

>member
-27 KISNEEAEG
+27 QISNEEAEG

-43 RFSDTEYLSLTGSAK
+43 RFSDAEYLSLTGSAK

-161 RKAAQAAVDTQLTDA
+161 RKAAQTAVDKQLTDA

-199 TSDEYAEIKGIA
+199 TSEEYAEIKGIA

-251 LELLQTETDPI
+251 LELLKTETDPL

-287 GTTPLSE
+287 GTTPLTE
-294 AVKTRAKLIDNK
+294 AVKTRAKFIENK

-361 EFAAFVEKSDKE
+361 EFAAYVEKADKE
-373 LENVYAKEGVLTESD
+373 LENVYAEENALTESN
-388 TKNYEKIKETLE
+388 TKNYEKVKETLE

-420 YVMANIVQG
+420 YVMADMIQG
-429 KVDSL
+429 TTDSL

-448 IEAKSLLDN
+448 IEAKSLIDN

-484 DKIEKFVEIEE
+484 DKIENFVEIEE
-495 TKNVNLSSDSTLKAY
+495 TKNVNLSVTEITQG
-510 LWGYNSND
+510 LWGYG
-518 TVGGD
+518 TTETHGGD
-523 DLVYPSFNIE
+523 NLVGTHFTIQ
-533 NGKVQWTNGDDA
+533 NGKVVWTNDTDNK
-545 GDITKTFNQLNERIH
+545 DINKMYDQLRQRIH
-560 TKLKEQLGSLYNKEE
+560 TQMKEQLGDSYNAEE
-575 IDKYIDAAMVEM
+575 IDKYFDQAIVNVAMNLENP
-587 AMGLSD
+587 
-593 ITGLHKVSELVDSF
+593 TGLHSIEELANNAVVYFNAIATAGVHGQETNKVSNNKIDMTQILVETG
-607 LAKFDNIATNGLKQN
+607 KIDN
-622 TTAKSP
+622 
-628 QVLDRTQVLD
+628 
-638 AADAYDEYSSGVQS
+638 YCSGIIGRGKLWIS
-652 GSWHKRKKNTAKA
+652 GKYVCVKNALYGIITPIMNKMQ
-665 EAQNQARNYLNVLTN
+665 EQ
-680 AVLQQ
+680 
-685 YQAML
+685 L
-690 GDKYDSVAI
+690 GDNFDKVEITRILQTAVDATVKSSSIESETYDVY
-699 QKMVNQVID
+699 QYFFKQVNTL
-708 GMVYNDG
+708 YND
-715 TYIDVNT
+715 YLSQ
-722 HRKGYK
+722 KGY
-728 WGFNV
+728 
-733 QTLYINYFNNL
+733 
-744 DAAFDSYL
+744 
-752 KQAGITL
+752 